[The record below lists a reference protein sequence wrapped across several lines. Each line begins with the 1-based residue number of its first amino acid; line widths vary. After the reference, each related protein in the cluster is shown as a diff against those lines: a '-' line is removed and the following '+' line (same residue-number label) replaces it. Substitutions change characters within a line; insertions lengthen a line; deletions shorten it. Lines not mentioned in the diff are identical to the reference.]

1 VTDEQE
7 WIAHRVR
14 AYYAGMD
21 RTERAALDY
30 RVRWAIDDDGARR
43 EKARRTVG
51 LADRLRQRPHDSA
64 TEEQIS
70 TIFALSGPWSWQTIR
85 AADAD
90 QAIERLEAERGRRT
104 DRGAAVASV
113 RRVLGLTRQVVRHRE
128 LEGAIDAAMQA
139 RARAVTVVAR
149 RRTSAR
155 TDELC
160 SEWIGRD
167 GPTSE
172 HDATA
177 AAPLADRPPWWGQ
190 TSTAQEVA
198 RWR

>member
-7 WIAHRVR
+7 WVGHRVR
-14 AYYAGMD
+14 TYYAGMD
-21 RTERAALDY
+21 PRERAALDH

-43 EKARRTVG
+43 ERARRMVG
-51 LADRLRQRPHDSA
+51 LAGRLRHQPHDSV

-85 AADAD
+85 GADAE

-113 RRVLGLTRQVVRHRE
+113 RAVLGLTRRAVRHRE
-128 LEGAIDAAMQA
+128 LEGAIEAATEAQG
-139 RARAVTVVAR
+139 RALTRVAR
-149 RRTSAR
+149 QRTTAR

-160 SEWIGRD
+160 REWL
-167 GPTSE
+167 
-172 HDATA
+172 
-177 AAPLADRPPWWGQ
+177 APV
-190 TSTAQEVA
+190 VA
-198 RWR
+198 RPTTARGAA